1 MTYEANVSHLFSSL
15 LRSSDVV
22 KAGESALHA
31 AYLAG
36 FKDGLLLAIAVFSI
50 LFLLFRRG
58 E

>member
-1 MTYEANVSHLFSSL
+1 MSHPFSSL
-15 LRSSDVV
+15 LRPSDVV

-36 FKDGLLLAIAVFSI
+36 FKDGLLLAVAVFSI

>member
-1 MTYEANVSHLFSSL
+1 
-15 LRSSDVV
+15 LRPSDAL
-22 KAGESALHA
+22 KPGKSALHA

-36 FKDGLLLAIAVFSI
+36 FKDGLLLAVAVFTI